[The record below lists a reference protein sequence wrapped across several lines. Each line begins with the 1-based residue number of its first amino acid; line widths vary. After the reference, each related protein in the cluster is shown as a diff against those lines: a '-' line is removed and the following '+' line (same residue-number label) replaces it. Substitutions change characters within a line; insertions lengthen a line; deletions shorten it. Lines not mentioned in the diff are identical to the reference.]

1 MGQTRRRYSREF
13 KVEAVRQLHDGR
25 RQADEAREL
34 GVNATVI
41 RRWKDQVA
49 VDAATAFPGNGR
61 RRDLEDEVRRLRWE
75 VEQLRAERDFLKKT
89 AVESTGR
96 CNTLYSSPDSEG
108 VVHGTDG
115 TSRSFCDTESRI
127 MATVETR

>member
-25 RQADEAREL
+25 RLADVAREL

-49 VDAATAFPGNGR
+49 VDAATAFPGNYQA
-61 RRDLEDEVRRLRWE
+61 V
-75 VEQLRAERDFLKKT
+75 VEQHYRYSQYYGNTLVALVFSYVAYLMAQRSLPWDRIGVFTAVLGTAILLFSGSRDQLKKYGDR
-89 AVESTGR
+89 AKSV
-96 CNTLYSSPDSEG
+96 LD
-108 VVHGTDG
+108 
-115 TSRSFCDTESRI
+115 
-127 MATVETR
+127 